1 MLVGDILLS
10 AREAVP
16 DLPGT
21 LIAPA
26 VGEVAVTA
34 VGSANPLP
42 AATYYFQTTYGSLWG
57 ETSPSAES
65 SVVVAGGNAIQVD
78 ATASPYL
85 NVLAFVN
92 VYTGVA
98 SGAEIRQYNLLLTP
112 AVPIGVIDST
122 TPFSIV
128 TPPQGNS
135 AFLLDSGGP
144 VASAS
149 QVFRWLGDALNMI
162 ASANGGV
169 PDTCGFPT
177 TIGKALYTLPG
188 DWKDIDA
195 AWYDGYPVFL
205 GSGKQVYRHNP
216 LTSVSGM
223 MSYSQVANQLVCE
236 MFPQPVRTAGTAATT
251 AALSATATSVTLNGF
266 GGFVLSY
273 GLIQFGTDTNTEFA
287 SFTASNNS
295 LVSMVRGLGGTDPQA
310 WPSGT
315 PVREMNV
322 MFAGWRAPILYSPGM
337 ASRQIRLPSD
347 WVPLIHKYLLSRYRL
362 IEQQEQ
368 EATRL
373 EREFMDGMKSAT
385 KRKAPIGE
393 RQIQPLD
400 QTMVDVFPGLSR
412 TFGGLIVP

>member
-273 GLIQFGTDTNTEFA
+273 GLIQRVIT
-287 SFTASNNS
+287 
-295 LVSMVRGLGGTDPQA
+295 L
-310 WPSGT
+310 W
-315 PVREMNV
+315 
-322 MFAGWRAPILYSPGM
+322 
-337 ASRQIRLPSD
+337 
-347 WVPLIHKYLLSRYRL
+347 
-362 IEQQEQ
+362 
-368 EATRL
+368 
-373 EREFMDGMKSAT
+373 
-385 KRKAPIGE
+385 
-393 RQIQPLD
+393 
-400 QTMVDVFPGLSR
+400 
-412 TFGGLIVP
+412 